1 MSMAHNL
8 VTLFEVAA
16 CSAAEIVTSRKENSL
31 ITQFHNLILFSAA
44 LVFAGWNI
52 GSTSGY
58 TFQIL
63 YCNVKID
70 MNKKKR

>member
-44 LVFAGWNI
+44 LVFAG
-52 GSTSGY
+52 
-58 TFQIL
+58 
-63 YCNVKID
+63 
-70 MNKKKR
+70 

>member
-1 MSMAHNL
+1 MSMGHNL

-31 ITQFHNLILFSAA
+31 ITQSHNLILFSAA
-44 LVFAGWNI
+44 LVFAGGNI
-52 GSTSGY
+52 GSTSEY

-70 MNKKKR
+70 MS